1 MPLTHAYTRLHTLTH
16 SYTPSDTETRAIV
29 GFRKWFLPI
38 SLSSWQNIWYMSK
51 MWRKRGRVDD
61 CFSLSGHEKKRM
73 KKMKRENDGGRKRD
87 RHRHR
92 QRNETKR
99 NEMEMV
105 GKRVEKYDGRAQMSR
120 VNCAGSMG
128 SLLDVTCGCAR
139 ATGAESRGS
148 GGGGG
153 GRGLLL
159 FSIGEFDE
167 RELQFHEMSEGGV
180 TEDFNARLKVFHVL
194 GVGQIDVLAAGRK
207 LDGVAGARY
216 FRWFLDVALQEG
228 RGVLVNV
235 QREAIVRTFAVVAV
249 NARSYAVVFD
259 VLPDAFQLVL
269 SAVLQVE
276 ECLQANL
283 TALIGTQSYTSSW
296 FIHFFFCFSVSFSL
310 FPLVK

>member
-1 MPLTHAYTRLHTLTH
+1 
-16 SYTPSDTETRAIV
+16 
-29 GFRKWFLPI
+29 
-38 SLSSWQNIWYMSK
+38 
-51 MWRKRGRVDD
+51 
-61 CFSLSGHEKKRM
+61 
-73 KKMKRENDGGRKRD
+73 MKRENDGGRKRD
-87 RHRHR
+87 RHRHRHR

-139 ATGAESRGS
+139 ATGAESRGSRGGSGGS

-216 FRWFLDVALQEG
+216 FR
-228 RGVLVNV
+228 
-235 QREAIVRTFAVVAV
+235 
-249 NARSYAVVFD
+249 
-259 VLPDAFQLVL
+259 
-269 SAVLQVE
+269 
-276 ECLQANL
+276 
-283 TALIGTQSYTSSW
+283 
-296 FIHFFFCFSVSFSL
+296 
-310 FPLVK
+310 